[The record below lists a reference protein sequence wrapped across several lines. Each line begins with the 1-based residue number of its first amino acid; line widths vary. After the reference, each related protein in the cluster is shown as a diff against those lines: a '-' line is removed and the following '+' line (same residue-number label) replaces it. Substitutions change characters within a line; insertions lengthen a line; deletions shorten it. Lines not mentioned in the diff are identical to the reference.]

1 MKKIT
6 RRKVILSGVMKKG
19 SPQIMDL
26 GGDSYRITDE
36 LAKKMKLKSVLL
48 FVQTLVLTLFYLF
61 TMDKFRDIPF
71 KGADGAVIAE
81 GLTYTMIFLILMFS
95 AFVIT
100 SVMII
105 PWDVADHMIELDEYE
120 IEDIKS
126 GRNPKSS

>member
-1 MKKIT
+1 
-6 RRKVILSGVMKKG
+6 
-19 SPQIMDL
+19 MDL

-71 KGADGAVIAE
+71 KGTDGAVIAE